1 MFWQEDE
8 DKTLPYKIPD
18 EIIDISFNINCKQL
32 PLDHAW
38 ELREQLQQALPWLK
52 KNKLAGIHQLFV
64 AESNNGWMRPE
75 DGENQVLYPSR
86 RTRLYLRIPNK
97 YINET
102 EEKLTDKTLIIANH
116 PLKLGKPKQ
125 KKLVNTSII
134 FSRHVISGKNEAEND
149 FLHRCADEFKHI
161 TGENIKKMMTGKTN
175 IIKTPTSN
183 IHTRHLMIAD
193 LNTDASIKIQQ
204 FGLGGERQLG
214 CGIFI
219 PHKGIKSLKADG

>member
-8 DKTLPYKIPD
+8 DKTLPYQIPD

-38 ELREQLQQALPWLK
+38 ELRQQLQQTLPWLK
-52 KNKLAGIHQLFV
+52 GNKQIGIHQLFV

-86 RTRLYLRIPNK
+86 RTRLYLRIPREF
-97 YINET
+97 I
-102 EEKLTDKTLIIANH
+102 EKTKALSGKTLTIAGH

-134 FSRHVISGKNEAEND
+134 FSRHVVSDKNESE
-149 FLHRCADEFKHI
+149 DEFLQRYASEFKQM
-161 TGENIKKMMTGKTN
+161 TGANIKKMMSGKAH
-175 IIKTPTSN
+175 IIKTPN
-183 IHTRHLMIAD
+183 GDLHTRHLMIAD
-193 LNTDASIKIQQ
+193 LDSDSSIKIQQ
-204 FGLGGERQLG
+204 VGLGGNRQLG
-214 CGIFI
+214 CGIFL
-219 PHKGIKSLKADG
+219 PHKGIKSLVADE